1 MGKNLRN
8 IIRENIYGILGT
20 LAFHMILVIIFL
32 LIKIS
37 STRNL
42 IDSLIMIEFEESE
55 ILEDLD
61 YTPTERDIE
70 FEHYVADYLENA
82 RSNIPVNVAER
93 VDEQISTNR
102 YVDEVLDELDENRN
116 EEWLK
121 SQERLQDLLD
131 RESED
136 MIVENE
142 DNQPSDDP
150 GIFEGK
156 TNIFY
161 SLENRYHLRLP
172 VPVYKCEG
180 EGVVEVQI
188 LVDQRGLV
196 VNANVPDLGN
206 TMNEICLVEAARD
219 AALRTRFNSNF
230 EAPVR
235 QQGTITYYFQA
246 Q

>member
-1 MGKNLRN
+1 MWKKLRN
-8 IIRENIYGILGT
+8 IILENIYGILGT

-42 IDSLIMIEFEESE
+42 IESLIMIEFEESE

-61 YTPTERDIE
+61 YDPAERDIE
-70 FEHYVADYLENA
+70 FDHYVADYLENA
-82 RSNIPVNVAER
+82 RSNIPVNIAER
-93 VDEQISTNR
+93 VDQQISTNR

-121 SQERLQDLLD
+121 SRERLHDLLD
-131 RESED
+131 RESGD

-142 DNQPSDDP
+142 DNYEQGGPE
-150 GIFEGK
+150 IFEGK

-161 SLENRYHLRLP
+161 SLENRYHLSLP

-188 LVDQRGLV
+188 LVDQRGQV
-196 VNANVPDLGN
+196 VNADVPDLGN
-206 TMNEICLVEAARD
+206 AMNEICLAGAARD

>member
-1 MGKNLRN
+1 MWKRLRN
-8 IIRENIYGILGT
+8 IIHENLYGILGT
-20 LAFHMILVIIFL
+20 IAFHMILVIIFL
-32 LIKIS
+32 AIKIS

-55 ILEDLD
+55 IQQDPD
-61 YTPTERDIE
+61 YTPAERDIE
-70 FEHYVADYLENA
+70 FERYVADYLEDA

-93 VDEQISTNR
+93 VDEQLSTDR
-102 YVDEVLDELDENRN
+102 YVDEVQDELDENRN
-116 EEWLK
+116 EDWLK
-121 SQERLQDLLD
+121 SQERLKDLLD
-131 RESED
+131 SRSED
-136 MIVENE
+136 MVVENE
-142 DNQPSDDP
+142 EEQSSVEP
-150 GIFEGK
+150 GKFEGK

-196 VNANVPDLGN
+196 VQAQVPDLGS
-206 TMNEICLVEAARD
+206 TMNDICLAESAKEAAMK
-219 AALRTRFNSNF
+219 TRFNSNF
-230 EAPVR
+230 NAPLR

>member
-142 DNQPSDDP
+142 DNQAPDDP

-196 VNANVPDLGN
+196 VNANLPDLGD
-206 TMNEICLVEAARD
+206 TMNEICLAEAARD

>member
-1 MGKNLRN
+1 MWKRLRN
-8 IIRENIYGILGT
+8 IIHENLYGILGT
-20 LAFHMILVIIFL
+20 IAFHMILVIIFL
-32 LIKIS
+32 AIKIS

-55 ILEDLD
+55 IQQDPD

-70 FEHYVADYLENA
+70 FERYVADYLEDA

-93 VDEQISTNR
+93 VDEQLSTDR
-102 YVDEVLDELDENRN
+102 YVDEVQDELDENRN
-116 EEWLK
+116 EDWLK
-121 SQERLQDLLD
+121 SQERLKDLLD
-131 RESED
+131 SRSED
-136 MIVENE
+136 MVVENE
-142 DNQPSDDP
+142 EEQSSVEP
-150 GIFEGK
+150 GKFEGK

-196 VNANVPDLGN
+196 VQAQVPDLGS
-206 TMNEICLVEAARD
+206 TMNDICLAGSAKEAAMK
-219 AALRTRFNSNF
+219 TRFNSNF
-230 EAPVR
+230 NAPLR

>member
-1 MGKNLRN
+1 MWKRLRN
-8 IIRENIYGILGT
+8 IIHENIYGILGT

-32 LIKIS
+32 MIKIS

-55 ILEDLD
+55 IQEDLD
-61 YTPTERDIE
+61 YTLTERDIE
-70 FEHYVADYLENA
+70 FEQYVADYLENA
-82 RSNIPVNVAER
+82 RSNIPVNIAER
-93 VDEQISTNR
+93 VDEQLSTNR

-116 EEWLK
+116 EDWLK
-121 SQERLQDLLD
+121 SQEKLQDLLD
-131 RESED
+131 RESDD

-142 DNQPSDDP
+142 DQQALDDP
-150 GIFEGK
+150 GTFEGK

-180 EGVVEVQI
+180 ESVVEVQI
-188 LVDQRGLV
+188 LVDQRGMV
-196 VNANVPDLGN
+196 VQAQVPDLGDS
-206 TMNEICLVEAARD
+206 MNEICLAEAAKS
-219 AALRTRFNSNF
+219 AALKTRFNSNF
-230 EAPVR
+230 EAPLR